1 MSHTLLV
8 TPSPRGA
15 DSLSTRFATE
25 IAEGIQVRT
34 GGPLTVRD
42 LAANPP
48 PHITRA
54 YIQGRITAPED
65 RTPEQVEAVNVA
77 QTFVDELKA
86 ADVIVLG
93 SGMMNFGPPS
103 QLKAWFDHVTWPRVT
118 FSYCDAG
125 PKGLLT
131 GKKVYLVTAT
141 GGVFSEGAWAPF
153 DFQTNYLLHPQF
165 QANRRSKTDP
175 PGPLSR
181 GDLQDQHAIAKCVQG
196 GDAVISALSPNGLRV
211 DASAQL
217 QRRDR
222 RAPGDVLARAFI
234 TWCDERGVTRPQEV
248 TRPVL
253 ERYQRYL
260 FLYRKQNG

>member
-8 TPSPRGA
+8 TSSPRGA

-25 IAEGIQVRT
+25 IAEGIQLRT

-48 PHITRA
+48 PHITPA

-65 RTPEQVEAVNVA
+65 RTPAQIEAVNVA

-103 QLKAWFDHVTWPRVT
+103 QLKAWFDHVTWPSVT
-118 FSYCDAG
+118 FSYGDAG

-141 GGVFSEGAWAPF
+141 GGVFSKGAWAPF
-153 DFQTNYLLHPQF
+153 DFQTNYLLHLLRF
-165 QANRRSKTDP
+165 IGLTDVEVVRVEGTVF
-175 PGPLSR
+175 GP
-181 GDLQDQHAIAKCVQG
+181 
-196 GDAVISALSPNGLRV
+196 DAVKAVVADTETAIRAL
-211 DASAQL
+211 
-217 QRRDR
+217 
-222 RAPGDVLARAFI
+222 LAKAA
-234 TWCDERGVTRPQEV
+234 
-248 TRPVL
+248 
-253 ERYQRYL
+253 
-260 FLYRKQNG
+260 

>member
-8 TPSPRGA
+8 TSSPRGA
-15 DSLSTRFATE
+15 ESLSTRFATE

-34 GGPLTVRD
+34 GGLLTVRD

-48 PHITRA
+48 PHIAPA

-93 SGMMNFGPPS
+93 AGMMNFGPPS
-103 QLKAWFDHVTWPRVT
+103 QLKAWFDHVTWPHVT
-118 FSYCDAG
+118 FGYGDAG

-153 DFQTNYLLHPQF
+153 DFQTNYLLHLLGF
-165 QANRRSKTDP
+165 IGLTDVEVVRVEGTVF
-175 PGPLSR
+175 GP
-181 GDLQDQHAIAKCVQG
+181 DAAKAAIANTETAIK
-196 GDAVISALSPNGLRV
+196 AL
-211 DASAQL
+211 
-217 QRRDR
+217 
-222 RAPGDVLARAFI
+222 LAKAA
-234 TWCDERGVTRPQEV
+234 
-248 TRPVL
+248 
-253 ERYQRYL
+253 
-260 FLYRKQNG
+260 